1 MRGFSL
7 FRFFF
12 FPFSVPSL
20 SMPSF
25 VPLCP
30 MSSFSPVLFLSSP
43 CSLCPSH
50 SFSFPSP
57 FFLFPFPARRYS
69 LSFFSL
75 SFLCPRPVL
84 SILFSPRLSPVLP
97 VLFSPRLSPVLP
109 VLFSPHLSPVPPGSF
124 SPSSLSPSSVVFLPP
139 VDTLCPSSP
148 RLSSLFPL
156 SSPLRLFLSA
166 FPNVGKQRLHHH
178 MATLR
183 TPQRRHMGT
192 TLPTVYAENGSAQRN
207 GGSFANCLR

>member
-1 MRGFSL
+1 MYRMRGFSL

-43 CSLCPSH
+43 CSLSVLPH

-97 VLFSPRLSPVLP
+97 VLFSVLP
-109 VLFSPHLSPVPPGSF
+109 QSF
-124 SPSSLSPSSVVFLPP
+124 LCVFLPARRYS
-139 VDTLCPSSP
+139 LSFLAPSFFS
-148 RLSSLFPL
+148 LSSVLPSPSFPL
-156 SSPLRLFLSA
+156 CLS
-166 FPNVGKQRLHHH
+166 
-178 MATLR
+178 
-183 TPQRRHMGT
+183 QRRQTETASPYG
-192 TLPTVYAENGSAQRN
+192 YAQDPSA
-207 GGSFANCLR
+207 

>member
-43 CSLCPSH
+43 CSLCPS
-50 SFSFPSP
+50 P
-57 FFLFPFPARRYS
+57 FFLFPFPAHRYP

-109 VLFSPHLSPVPPGSF
+109 VLFSPHLSPVLPVLFSVLPQSF
-124 SPSSLSPSSVVFLPP
+124 LCVFLPARRYS
-139 VDTLCPSSP
+139 LSFLAPSFFS
-148 RLSSLFPL
+148 LSSVLPSPSFPL
-156 SSPLRLFLSA
+156 CLS
-166 FPNVGKQRLHHH
+166 
-178 MATLR
+178 
-183 TPQRRHMGT
+183 QRRQTETASPYG
-192 TLPTVYAENGSAQRN
+192 YAQDPSA
-207 GGSFANCLR
+207 

>member
-43 CSLCPSH
+43 CSLCPS
-50 SFSFPSP
+50 P

-75 SFLCPRPVL
+75 SF
-84 SILFSPRLSPVLP
+84 
-97 VLFSPRLSPVLP
+97 
-109 VLFSPHLSPVPPGSF
+109 
-124 SPSSLSPSSVVFLPP
+124 SPSSLSPSSVFFFPP

-178 MATLR
+178 TATLR
-183 TPQRRHMGT
+183 TPQRSHMGT
-192 TLPTVYAENGSAQRN
+192 TLPTVHTESGSTQRN